1 MKGDDETAAFY
12 AHLGELCPP
21 PEFVENCYADLFRDV
36 REHCGRSWNQHHAVL
51 VHDYYSNPW
60 TSMSACS
67 SSPSCRPSRVMVM
80 HLAAGHGPLSLSLGL
95 LTAQKTSI
103 MVFVHLR

>member
-21 PEFVENCYADLFRDV
+21 PEFVENCYADLSRYV
-36 REHCGRSWNQHHAVL
+36 REHCCRSWNQHHAVL

-60 TSMSACS
+60 TSMSAAALFLLVLTVVQTVYTVLPYYN
-67 SSPSCRPSRVMVM
+67 PS
-80 HLAAGHGPLSLSLGL
+80 
-95 LTAQKTSI
+95 
-103 MVFVHLR
+103 